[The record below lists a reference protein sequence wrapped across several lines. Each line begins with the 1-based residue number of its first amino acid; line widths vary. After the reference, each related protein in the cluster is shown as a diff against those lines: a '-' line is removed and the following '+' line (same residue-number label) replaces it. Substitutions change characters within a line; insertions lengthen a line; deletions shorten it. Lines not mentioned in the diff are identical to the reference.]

1 MKELIFICGNL
12 YPHQVGGLE
21 VYNHYLLNEL
31 QTKLKISVL
40 SHQRKPKQLIVENFI
55 RFSTI
60 KPHGIF
66 FSFWIFFYLL
76 FRRTNNVIVLLSFAK
91 SHWIN
96 WVPYPIL
103 GKIKNLKYSII
114 VHSSD
119 NSAWGLQ
126 PVYWNLFKYSDRILG
141 VSESICK
148 EYTSKSGREVVY
160 LAPLIPFKKSSLSK
174 KECKEKLG
182 IDLDSKV
189 ILLVGSL
196 KPLKNPETVLEA
208 LNFLGL
214 DFIKRN
220 KIHVVFIGDGILR
233 KKLEDIVSKF
243 NLNTFVTFKG
253 QLPREEIPNYYGASD
268 LYLISSDFEGKS
280 LALLEALNYPLE
292 IIGSDADGI
301 VEVLNDFEGNIFE
314 RGNFKA
320 LSLQLKIVIEDPHYK
335 PKFIMANEVFHSKYS
350 YETYISNFLNIL
362 NCKDLQSQKK

>member
-1 MKELIFICGNL
+1 MKELIFVCGNL

-21 VYNHYLLNEL
+21 VYNHYLINEL
-31 QTKLKISVL
+31 QNKLKISVL
-40 SHQRKPKQLIVENFI
+40 SHQKKPKQLSVENFI
-55 RFSTI
+55 RFSTF

-76 FRRTNNVIVLLSFAK
+76 FRKTNNATVLLSFAK
-91 SHWIN
+91 SNWIN
-96 WVPYPIL
+96 WIPYPIL
-103 GKIKNLKYSII
+103 KRIKNLKYSII
-114 VHSSD
+114 IHSSD

-126 PVYWNLFKYSDRILG
+126 PIYWNLFKYSDRIIG

-148 EYTSKSGREVVY
+148 EYKRKSGREVIY
-160 LAPLIPFKKSSLSK
+160 LPPLIPFKKMSLSK

-182 IDLDSKV
+182 IEPDSKV

-196 KPLKNPETVLEA
+196 KPLKNPETILGA

-214 DFIKRN
+214 DFIDRN
-220 KIHVVFIGDGILR
+220 KIQVVFIGEGIL
-233 KKLEDIVSKF
+233 KEKLEDMVSEF
-243 NLNTFVTFKG
+243 SLNSFVTFQG

-268 LYLISSDFEGKS
+268 LYLITSDFEGKS

-320 LSLQLKIVIEDPHYK
+320 LALKLKNVIEDPDYK
-335 PKFIMANEVFHSKYS
+335 PKFKMANEVFNSKYS
-350 YETYISNFLNIL
+350 YETYISNFLKIL
-362 NCKDLQSQKK
+362 NNKDLQSQ